1 MALEILHYPDKRL
14 RTISQEVVC
23 FDTDLHTLLD
33 AMLESMLESK
43 GIGLA
48 AIQVG
53 VPKRILIINLPREDE
68 QQYPQDRLEIINP
81 VITHKEGTILWK
93 EGCLSVPDFYEEI
106 ERSAQIT
113 LSYQDRTGTPKMLQ
127 AKELLS
133 VAIQHEMDH
142 LNGILF
148 VDKLSM
154 LKRKKFEK
162 EFKKTLKIP
171 WMPVSTPFIAPRCLV
186 PGHIL
191 WRWRRLLRAPYPP
204 LWSLACLVVRS
215 KSLNSVS
222 NLLCK
227 ITAFLFRP

>member
-171 WMPVSTPFIAPRCLV
+171 
-186 PGHIL
+186 
-191 WRWRRLLRAPYPP
+191 
-204 LWSLACLVVRS
+204 
-215 KSLNSVS
+215 
-222 NLLCK
+222 
-227 ITAFLFRP
+227 